1 MVIAI
6 VVRIVRVA
14 LYRLCSGES
23 SLKPTELLIATG
35 NAGKLREIRSLLG
48 DLSLTLLSLA
58 DFPTIEEVPETGST
72 FAENAALK
80 AFGYARQSAVL
91 TLADDSGLEV
101 DALAG
106 APGVRSARY
115 LGEHVSYA
123 DRITALLTAVKDVES
138 DGRSARFVCA
148 LSIASPNQEM
158 LYSTQATCEGRI
170 ADAPRGSGG
179 FGYDPVFMPR
189 GFTQT
194 FGQLPAAIKNEI
206 SHRGRALVKAR
217 QFIASLTASSAAG

>member
-1 MVIAI
+1 M
-6 VVRIVRVA
+6 
-14 LYRLCSGES
+14 
-23 SLKPTELLIATG
+23 KTTELLIATG

-48 DLSLTLLSLA
+48 DLPLTLLSLA
-58 DFPTIEEVPETGST
+58 DLPGIEEVPETGST

-80 AFGYARQSAVL
+80 ALGYARQSGVL

-115 LGEHVSYA
+115 LGVNVSYA
-123 DRITALLTAVKDVES
+123 DRISALLAAVKDVDKE
-138 DGRSARFVCA
+138 GRSARFVCA
-148 LSIASPNQEM
+148 LVIALPNQEIV
-158 LYSTQATCEGRI
+158 YSTQATCEGRI
-170 ADAPRGSGG
+170 AAAPRGSGG
-179 FGYDPVFMPR
+179 FGYDPVFVPH

-194 FGQLPAAIKNEI
+194 FGELSADIKNGI

>member
-1 MVIAI
+1 M
-6 VVRIVRVA
+6 
-14 LYRLCSGES
+14 
-23 SLKPTELLIATG
+23 KTTELLIATG
-35 NAGKLREIRSLLG
+35 NAGKLREIRALLS
-48 DLSLTLLSLA
+48 DSPLTLLSLA
-58 DFPTIEEVPETGST
+58 DFPGIEEVAETGST

-80 AFGYARQSAVL
+80 ALGYAKQSGVL

-115 LGEHVSYA
+115 LGENVSYA
-123 DRITALLTAVKDVES
+123 DRISALLKAVKDA
-138 DGRSARFVCA
+138 DDNARSARFVCA
-148 LSIASPNQEM
+148 LVIASSKQEI
-158 LYSTQATCEGRI
+158 LYTTQATCEGRL

-179 FGYDPVFMPR
+179 FGYDPVFVPH
-189 GFTQT
+189 GFNQT
-194 FGQLPAAIKNEI
+194 FGELPAEIKNEI